1 VARAIAAGPSVLL
14 MDEPLSNLD
23 ALLRLKFRSDLKRI
37 VHELKTTTIYVTHDQ
52 VEALSLADRM
62 AVMRDGRIVQCDA
75 PLRVYEHP
83 ASTFVGGFIGNPPMN
98 FLPATVETED
108 GQPVGRV
115 GAHTFPIAESPV
127 LESPVPE
134 SPVPE
139 SPVPES
145 PVPESTGPE
154 GLGGLT
160 GRRLLAGIRGENVI
174 ATAERVPGAVPGRVR
189 VVEPL
194 GSHVLVTV
202 TIASTESASTESAG
216 TESASTEFKVLA
228 PSDFTAEEDAELW
241 LRPAPGKVRWF
252 DPDTQR
258 EVRPEHDAA
267 GSRS

>member
-1 VARAIAAGPSVLL
+1 
-14 MDEPLSNLD
+14 
-23 ALLRLKFRSDLKRI
+23 
-37 VHELKTTTIYVTHDQ
+37 
-52 VEALSLADRM
+52 
-62 AVMRDGRIVQCDA
+62 VQCDA

-83 ASTFVGGFIGNPPMN
+83 VSTFVGGFIGNPPMN

-115 GAHTFPIAESPV
+115 GAHAFPISASPV
-127 LESPVPE
+127 LEGTGPE
-134 SPVPE
+134 SPVSE
-139 SPVPES
+139 G
-145 PVPESTGPE
+145 TGRE
-154 GLGGLT
+154 DLGGLA

-174 ATAERVPGAVPGRVR
+174 ATAERVPGAVPGQVR

-202 TIASTESASTESAG
+202 TIEG
-216 TESASTEFKVLA
+216 TEFKVLA

-241 LRPAPGKVRWF
+241 LRPVPGKVRWF

-258 EVRPEHDAA
+258 EVRAEHDAA